1 MVNVTRIDEDAP
13 AQGVSFAT
21 IARQTDA
28 SITAQLQAMVQAV
41 GRHEPVLSGA
51 VSAIARLQF
60 NTMPRGTQS
69 LGLLQ
74 VLAPMITNVG
84 QQLVNARD
92 GVGQGA
98 PKIPP
103 ANVQQAAFDALQSA
117 LAEAIV
123 PTFVIQTQGDLVL
136 VSIEVS
142 SGKVHT
148 HAAIVDVD
156 EVRRSAAHVV
166 GAHVSQSILAW
177 SREHEAIHRAL
188 GGLLDGLTADA
199 ASQIL
204 LEHLAG
210 ILVKCA
216 PTLDEA
222 LAVANGLPSDLGPAI
237 RGGWATLRAEVAG
250 HG

>member
-1 MVNVTRIDEDAP
+1 MANGTHLNGEAP
-13 AQGVSFAT
+13 QGVSFAS

-51 VSAIARLQF
+51 VSAISRLQF
-60 NTMPRGTQS
+60 NTMPPGTQS

-74 VLAPMITNVG
+74 VLAPMISNVG
-84 QQLVNARD
+84 QQLAAARD
-92 GVGQGA
+92 GTGQGA

-103 ANVQQAAFDALQSA
+103 ANVQAAAYEALQKA

-123 PTFVIQTQGDLVL
+123 PTFVIQTQGELVL

-142 SGKVHT
+142 AGKVHT
-148 HAAIVDVD
+148 HATLVDVD
-156 EVRRSAAHVV
+156 AVRASPAHVV
-166 GAHVSQSILAW
+166 AAHVSQAVIAW
-177 SREHEAIHRAL
+177 SKEHEAIHRAL
-188 GGLLDGLTADA
+188 GGLLDGLTADE

-210 ILVKCA
+210 IIYRCA
-216 PTLDEA
+216 PSLEEA
-222 LAVANGLPSDLGPAI
+222 MAIIDGLPSDLKPAVQA
-237 RGGWATLRAEVAG
+237 GWTAEREVAG